1 MRITPGQL
9 IPAIA
14 IAVTAAAA
22 AAATLQAQ
30 RPSST
35 MPHYAAGERMLL
47 DAHNCY
53 NHDELDRAL
62 GTPTPLA
69 IEQDLVWYKDPNTG
83 AYRSV
88 VSHGGTDVATSPDFE
103 TYFFDRVKPIMDK
116 ALAEDRRADWPL
128 ITLNLDFKTNEPE
141 HHAFVLALLHKYE
154 AWLTTAVRTSTP
166 GMPAPLTVGPMLV
179 LTGSNNQQQVDFHD
193 IVPVGQKI
201 LLFGAINDA
210 AVPGATTAERATN
223 YVTVS
228 ADAAIPVAIT
238 NYRRWVNFPWAVV
251 EAGGQGNA
259 GAWTITDEARLH
271 ALVARAHAMH
281 LWIRFYTLNGDD
293 KTPAGGYN
301 FGSPAAALS
310 RWKAAIAAKVD
321 FLATDQYEDLA
332 RVRAAEL
339 GVTSMPQ
346 R

>member
-1 MRITPGQL
+1 MRTAIAQRV
-9 IPAIA
+9 IPAI
-14 IAVTAAAA
+14 VAAAA
-22 AAATLQAQ
+22 VAATLNAQ
-30 RPSST
+30 RPAPSV
-35 MPHYAAGERMLL
+35 PHYAAGERMLL

-69 IEQDLVWYKDPNTG
+69 IEQDLVWYKDPSTG

-88 VSHGGTDVATSPDFE
+88 VSHGGTDVPTSPDFE
-103 TYFFDRVKPIMDK
+103 AYFFEKVRPVMEK
-116 ALAEDRRADWPL
+116 ALADNRRADWPL

-166 GMPAPLTVGPMLV
+166 GVPAPLTVGPMLV

-193 IVPVGQKI
+193 IVPVGQKL

-210 AVPGATTAERATN
+210 PTPGATAAERSARYATLPAE
-223 YVTVS
+223 S
-228 ADAAIPVAIT
+228 AIPAEVT
-238 NYRRWVNFPWAVV
+238 NYRRWVNFPWSVV

-259 GAWTITDEARLH
+259 GEWTTTDEARLR
-271 ALVARAHAMH
+271 ALVARAHAMR

-293 KTPAGGYN
+293 HAPAGGYN
-301 FGSPAAALS
+301 FGSPAAALV
-310 RWKAAIAAKVD
+310 RWKAAIAATVD

-332 RVRAAEL
+332 RVRAAQF
-339 GVTSMPQ
+339 GAPATPSS
-346 R
+346 